1 VQQGTLHVVV
11 GRFGGVQLGF
21 ASLGHVAQP
30 FQHVGPG
37 AGQEGVALQLRL
49 GSQLDS
55 VPGQGSTVRLELP
68 LQDALKLAA

>member
-1 VQQGTLHVVV
+1 M
-11 GRFGGVQLGF
+11 
-21 ASLGHVAQP
+21 AQP